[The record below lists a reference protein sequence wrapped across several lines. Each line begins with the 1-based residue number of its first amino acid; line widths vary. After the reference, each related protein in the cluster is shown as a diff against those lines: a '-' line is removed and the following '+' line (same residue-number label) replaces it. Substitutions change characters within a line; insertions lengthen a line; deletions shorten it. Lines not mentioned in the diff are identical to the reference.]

1 MMSRRVILAVLIAAI
16 VPAAALAQ
24 TQTPRF
30 YPDDPLRNE
39 PVPLPV
45 PDPQPRA
52 LSDILER
59 INNTF
64 KTTGQ
69 RHPPNGVIPAGGVNT
84 LGEVMDG
91 DWYVNRHG
99 TRRMTI
105 DELQRGPGN
114 DTPPATGTPWQ
125 VLVVKPFGLN
135 PGLLIGDAKNDLY
148 VLRFDPVGYEGLAT
162 GAEMVTSRFLYALG
176 YHVPEN
182 YLVGFDRSQLVAHA
196 EGQAVSSAGRT
207 RALVA
212 NDIDAFLR
220 RVPLTAGRTFRAVA
234 TRLPESRQSLLGPYQ
249 VWGTRTDDPND
260 TVLHEHRRDLR
271 GLFVFSAWLNNSS
284 ARAVST
290 QDILRNDGGVRRIRH
305 YLIDFTRSLGSG
317 IQDGPKLAWEGN
329 EPAIPREG
337 TIRRNIAS
345 LGISTPAWMKAK
357 YSDLAEVGAFESQ
370 TFDPLTW
377 KTVQPLPPFVNRLP
391 DDTFWA
397 AKQVMTFT
405 DEEIRA
411 IVQTGQYSKA
421 AEDWISAALIERRNR
436 IGRVFF
442 SSVLP
447 LDRFRLTGNALEF
460 DDLAVAHGLSAPRL
474 YTTDWY
480 GFDNA
485 KDTLL
490 EKIGS
495 GPALPAGTETLGV
508 GTYVAARVY
517 ADDAAMSVTVYL
529 RRRADGF
536 DVIGTDRTWP
546 GKVVAPP
553 MLPAHVDRR
562 IFADLSERQQVLFQT
577 YSDSYNQTRGS
588 RYTPEEGFNR
598 LSVSEQTTFYGITH
612 ALTNTRLTDASG
624 ASLGVA
630 LDRVESVE
638 RIAGQY
644 AGRSGDEQFRLYVNL
659 KPDSREV
666 LEKSRE
672 FIRDREN
679 TVYHAGYPS
688 SYRQAGKEPTLQF
701 SVAEDGVKADIDVD
715 YRSSKSP
722 ASLFNGHLTAS
733 NSDIRVG
740 DNSTRHRGRWGSLIT
755 WWQDAL
761 GRLPESLPEQ
771 RDPLDLDRPD
781 APATPLP
788 PDRPAG
794 SAPERIEDAAQ
805 EFLTDWLV
813 RHQYEQA
820 LEVMSPRAYACL
832 NLNDSAQGVALDAEA
847 ARRELRR
854 LMEYAAGKLGTR
866 TNLTSA
872 ILAVTPR
879 DPKRVVVEH
888 PFRREFLLTPLAETE
903 ARTYL
908 CGQGA
913 AAATSAQYFGV
924 VFQFRRAGGGT
935 LGLLWTRE
943 AGLWKLVSFQ
953 PIAQ

>member
-1 MMSRRVILAVLIAAI
+1 MMSHRFILALVIAAI
-16 VPAAALAQ
+16 APAAALAQ

-52 LSDILER
+52 LSDILEK
-59 INNTF
+59 ISSTF

-69 RHPPNGVIPAGGVNT
+69 RHPSNGVIPARGVNS

-105 DELQRGPGN
+105 GELQRGPGN
-114 DTPPATGTPWQ
+114 DAPPVTESPWQ

-135 PGLLIGDAKNDLY
+135 PGLLIGDARNDLY
-148 VLRFDPVGYEGLAT
+148 LLRFDPVGYEGLAT
-162 GAEMVTSRFLYALG
+162 GAEMVTSRFMYALG

-182 YLVGFDRSQLVAHA
+182 YIVKFERSQLVAHA
-196 EGQAVSSAGRT
+196 EGQAMSSAGRT
-207 RALVA
+207 RGLDAS
-212 NDIDAFLR
+212 DIDSFLR
-220 RVPLTAGRTFRAVA
+220 GVPLSAGRTFRAVA
-234 TRLPESRQSLLGPYQ
+234 TRLPEGRQALLGPYQ
-249 VWGTRTDDPND
+249 VWGTRSDDPND
-260 TVLHEHRRDLR
+260 TVPHEHRRDLR
-271 GLFVFSAWLNNSS
+271 GLFVFSAWLNN
-284 ARAVST
+284 ANIRAVGT
-290 QDILRNDGGVRRIRH
+290 QDVLRNEGGVQRIRH
-305 YLIDFTRSLGSG
+305 FLIDFTRSLGSG
-317 IQDGPKLAWEGN
+317 IQDGPKLVWEGN
-329 EPAIPREG
+329 EPGIPRGG

-357 YSDLAEVGAFESQ
+357 YSDLPEIGAFEGE

-377 KTVQPLPPFVNRLP
+377 NTVQPLPPFVNRLP

-421 AEDWISAALIERRNR
+421 AEDWISAALMERRNR
-436 IGRVFF
+436 IGRAFF

-447 LDRFRLTGNALEF
+447 LDRFRLTGNELAF
-460 DDLAVAHGLSAPRL
+460 DDLGVVHGLSAPKP

-490 EKIGS
+490 EKIAS
-495 GPALPAGTETLGV
+495 GPALPAGAQTLGE
-508 GTYVAARVY
+508 GAYVAARVY
-517 ADDAAMSVTVYL
+517 ADDAAKNVTVYL

-536 DVIGTDRTWP
+536 DVVGIDRAWP

-553 MLPAHVDRR
+553 MPPAHVDRR
-562 IFADLSERQQVLFQT
+562 VFEDLSDRQQVLFKT

-598 LSVSEQTTFYGITH
+598 LSVSEQTTFYGVTH

-644 AGRSGDEQFRLYVNL
+644 AGRGGDEQFRLYVNL
-659 KPDSREV
+659 KPDSRDV

-672 FIRDREN
+672 FVRDREN
-679 TVYHAGYPS
+679 TVYHAGYPYS
-688 SYRQAGKEPTLQF
+688 FRQAGKEPTLQF
-701 SVAEDGVKADIDVD
+701 SLAEDGLKADIDVD
-715 YRSSKSP
+715 YRTSKSP
-722 ASLFNGHLTAS
+722 QSLFNGHLTAA

-740 DNSTRHRGRWGSLIT
+740 DNSNRHRGRWGSFVA
-755 WWQDAL
+755 WWQDAF

-781 APATPLP
+781 ASATPLP

-794 SAPERIEDAAQ
+794 STPERIEDAAQ

-813 RHQYEQA
+813 RRQYDQA
-820 LEVMSPRAYACL
+820 LAFVSPNAYACL
-832 NLNDSAQGVALDAEA
+832 NVEDSGGSQALDAA
-847 ARRELRR
+847 SARRELRR
-854 LMEYAAGKLGTR
+854 LMAYSADKLGTAP
-866 TNLTSA
+866 NLTNA
-872 ILAVTPR
+872 IIAFTPR
-879 DPKRVVVEH
+879 DPKRVVMDQ

-908 CGQGA
+908 CGQAAPATGA
-913 AAATSAQYFGV
+913 EYFGV
-924 VFQFRRAGGGT
+924 VFQFRRPGGGT

-943 AGLWKLVSFQ
+943 AGQWKLVSFQ
-953 PIAQ
+953 PLRQ